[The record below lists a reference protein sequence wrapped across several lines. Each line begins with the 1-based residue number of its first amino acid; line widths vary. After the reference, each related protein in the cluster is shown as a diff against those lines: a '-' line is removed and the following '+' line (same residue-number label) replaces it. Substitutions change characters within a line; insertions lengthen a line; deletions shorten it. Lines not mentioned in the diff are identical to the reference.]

1 VLEGSLRKSGNRI
14 RVFTRGAHSF
24 GKAFGHDIGPRL
36 TIRLSG

>member
-1 VLEGSLRKSGNRI
+1 VRPTSL
-14 RVFTRGAHSF
+14 TRGAHGF